1 MAVHKIQINEFL
13 DVDYEL
19 IAIHSSIEDYRLAF
33 FLNKVLGIELYR
45 DKLTVELRTKNGKSS
60 FEHFLFNDEKNDVC
74 WHLISNKSELKANDS
89 ENIGMFD
96 TIASSTYLVPEF
108 KTADY
113 VLKIENV
120 DPLFDID
127 SVIKL
132 IKEIP
137 FITLVYTIEQ
147 NKLKSKNNLIF

>member
-1 MAVHKIQINEFL
+1 
-13 DVDYEL
+13 
-19 IAIHSSIEDYRLAF
+19 
-33 FLNKVLGIELYR
+33 
-45 DKLTVELRTKNGKSS
+45 
-60 FEHFLFNDEKNDVC
+60 
-74 WHLISNKSELKANDS
+74 
-89 ENIGMFD
+89 MFD